1 MMHCRPK
8 PLNHSAPGITTAELV
23 VYVGLLA
30 MISVFLVQSLLMLL
44 VAYRRLQGERDVVS
58 NARAAMETLARETQ
72 GAVSIYTPTSVL
84 GVAMGQ
90 LSLETPLN
98 PTAGETR
105 SYVDFYADNERLYM
119 KREGL
124 AAIALTSESA
134 RVTQF
139 NVGRI
144 LAGAREAAEI
154 TLEIKSQSEG
164 TLETSSLIRASFTPR
179 GSY

>member
-1 MMHCRPK
+1 MPPEIVKSFRAGDYRNGISGLCGAACCDFGVFGSITDDAHGRLP
-8 PLNHSAPGITTAELV
+8 PLAGRT
-23 VYVGLLA
+23 
-30 MISVFLVQSLLMLL
+30 
-44 VAYRRLQGERDVVS
+44 RRGVERAD
-58 NARAAMETLARETQ
+58 REETQ
-72 GAVSIYTPTSVL
+72 GAASIYTPTSVL
-84 GVAMGQ
+84 GVTTGQ

-139 NVGRI
+139 NVQRI
-144 LAGAREAAEI
+144 LAGARETAEI
-154 TLEIKSQSEG
+154 ALEIKSRSRG
-164 TLETSSLIRASFTPR
+164 TLETSSLVKASFTPR

>member
-1 MMHCRPK
+1 MHCRQK
-8 PLNHSAPGITTAELV
+8 SLNHSAPGITAMELV

-30 MISVFLVQSLLMLL
+30 VISVFLVQSLTMLM

-58 NARAAMETLARETQ
+58 SARTAMETLARETQ
-72 GAVSIYTPTSVL
+72 GAASIYTPTSVL
-84 GVAMGQ
+84 GVTTGQ

-105 SYVDFYADNERLYM
+105 SYVDFYVDNERLHM
-119 KREGL
+119 KREGS

-139 NVGRI
+139 NVQRI
-144 LAGAREAAEI
+144 LAGARETAEI
-154 TLEIKSQSEG
+154 TLEIKSRSRG
-164 TLETSSLIRASFTPR
+164 TLETSSLVKASFTPR